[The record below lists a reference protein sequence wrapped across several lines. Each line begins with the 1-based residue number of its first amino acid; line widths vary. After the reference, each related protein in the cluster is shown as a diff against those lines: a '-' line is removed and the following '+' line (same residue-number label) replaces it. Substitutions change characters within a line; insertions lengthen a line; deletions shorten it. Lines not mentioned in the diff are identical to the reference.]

1 MLGPLRV
8 APSKIIISVIIG
20 WLGDINREKEGSKT
34 ALPFGVALAL
44 EEGKVDFEDVVCRNI
59 VRNVKA
65 CHTLHQGLMHGEE
78 LEIYSVV
85 GCVGRFE

>member
-34 ALPFGVALAL
+34 ALPVEWRWHWRKGRLISKMWF
-44 EEGKVDFEDVVCRNI
+44 
-59 VRNVKA
+59 
-65 CHTLHQGLMHGEE
+65 
-78 LEIYSVV
+78 V
-85 GCVGRFE
+85 GTP